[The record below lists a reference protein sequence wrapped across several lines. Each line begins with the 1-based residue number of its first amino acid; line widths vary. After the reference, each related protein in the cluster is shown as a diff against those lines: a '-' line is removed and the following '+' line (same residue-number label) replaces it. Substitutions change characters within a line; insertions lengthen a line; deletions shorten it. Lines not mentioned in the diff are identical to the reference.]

1 MLNNKQQK
9 FIVDKTRSFVEDY
22 LSNNKI
28 DYDSKE
34 IGHKHGERI
43 ESSIVENFTLLNGF
57 TEPTASREFGDLY
70 FTHDV
75 MEAIN
80 VKFGYQK
87 DGHAN
92 LCALN
97 RLIRAVTGKNPRYPN
112 KEHQIFDSYWILSI
126 NLLDESG
133 NFDVHLF
140 DVYQNLDVVSYD
152 AGPGQ
157 LMIKERLLYSDDYTI
172 VNNGGANMTKL
183 KAELLSMFRLGRQKK
198 IEHLNTILENA
209 EELLAV

>member
-1 MLNNKQQK
+1 MLNTEQQQM
-9 FIVDKTRSFVEDY
+9 IINKTRTFVEDY
-22 LSNNKI
+22 LSNNEI
-28 DYDSKE
+28 NYDSKE

-43 ESSIVENFTLLNGF
+43 ESSIVENFALLNGF

-70 FTHDV
+70 FTHEV
-75 MEAIN
+75 LEAIN

-87 DGHAN
+87 NGHAN

-97 RLIRAVTGKNPRYPN
+97 RLIRAVTGRNPRYPN
-112 KEHQIFDSYWILSI
+112 KEHQTFDSYWILSI
-126 NLLDESG
+126 NLLDENG
-133 NFDVHLF
+133 NFEVHLF

-157 LMIKERLLYSDDYTI
+157 LMIKARLLYGDDYTI
-172 VNNGGANMTKL
+172 VNNGGANIAEL
-183 KAELLSMFRLGRQKK
+183 KTELLSMFRLGRQTK

-209 EELLAV
+209 EELLG